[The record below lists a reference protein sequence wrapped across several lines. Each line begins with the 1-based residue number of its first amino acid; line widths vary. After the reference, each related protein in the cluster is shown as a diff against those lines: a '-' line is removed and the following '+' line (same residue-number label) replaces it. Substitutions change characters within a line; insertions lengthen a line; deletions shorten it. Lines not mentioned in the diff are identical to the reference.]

1 MERQKSA
8 EAIVPDDGKG
18 RTLRHKES
26 SEEFEVVEEQKT
38 RQLAFDYEEA
48 GEAKPGRSE
57 GRQAI
62 TVLPEVRTL
71 AQSLMEAVVDPKNM
85 REALKRVR
93 SNKGSAGVD
102 GMTVDDLANHL
113 KEHWPEIREELLCG
127 RYEPQSVRRVEIPK
141 PDGGLRQL
149 GIPTV
154 VDRLIQQAVLQ
165 VLQPLYDPTFSESSY
180 GFRPGRSAHQALL
193 AAREYVASGK
203 RWVVDLDLE
212 KFFDRVN
219 HDILMNRLARR
230 IGDKLLLRLIRA
242 YLNAGI
248 MANGVVIERHEGTPQ
263 GGPLSP
269 LLANIL
275 LDEFDKELEARGH
288 TFCRYADD
296 CNIYVSSRRAGER
309 VMESLTQFLEKKL
322 RLKVNK
328 EKSAVAR
335 PIERK
340 FLGLR
345 LVKGKEAYIS
355 IAPKSLERFKKRVRG
370 LTKRNRGISLAQM
383 LEELNRYTM
392 GWVNYFGIATAKSLM
407 RDLDSWIRKRLRC
420 FIWKQWKTTQTRA
433 RNLRRAGLGPW
444 LVIGMT
450 SGKHGPWAV
459 AGSPAMTRAVPN
471 EYLKEHGYKSLL
483 ERYKA
488 LAS

>member
-1 MERQKSA
+1 M
-8 EAIVPDDGKG
+8 
-18 RTLRHKES
+18 
-26 SEEFEVVEEQKT
+26 
-38 RQLAFDYEEA
+38 
-48 GEAKPGRSE
+48 
-57 GRQAI
+57 
-62 TVLPEVRTL
+62 
-71 AQSLMEAVVDPKNM
+71 
-85 REALKRVR
+85 
-93 SNKGSAGVD
+93 
-102 GMTVDDLANHL
+102 
-113 KEHWPEIREELLCG
+113 
-127 RYEPQSVRRVEIPK
+127 
-141 PDGGLRQL
+141 

-154 VDRLIQQAVLQ
+154 VDRLIQQALLQ
-165 VLQPLYDPTFSESSY
+165 VLQPLYDPTFSASSY

-193 AAREYVASGK
+193 AAREHVASGK

-219 HDILMNRLARR
+219 HDILMGRLARR
-230 IGDKLLLRLIRA
+230 IVDKRMLRLIRA

-275 LDEFDKELEARGH
+275 LDEFDKELESRGH
-288 TFCRYADD
+288 AFCRYADD
-296 CNIYVSSRRAGER
+296 CNIYVSTRRAGER

-335 PIERK
+335 PVHRK

-345 LVKGKEAYIS
+345 IVKGKEAYIS
-355 IAPKSLERFKKRVRG
+355 IAPKSLERFKKRIREI
-370 LTKRNRGISLAQM
+370 TKRNRGISLSQ
-383 LEELNRYTM
+383 LIRELNSYTM

-420 FIWKQWKTTQTRA
+420 FIWKQWKGYGTRV
-433 RNLRRAGLGPW
+433 RNLKKAGVGPW
-444 LVIGMT
+444 LAHGVT
-450 SGKHGPWAV
+450 SGKHGPWKV
-459 AGSPAMTRAVPN
+459 AGSPAMTRSVPN
-471 EYLKEHGYKSLL
+471 EYLEQQGYKSLL
-483 ERYKA
+483 ERYMA